1 MVERLEALIGAQRKL
16 LNSVSH
22 ELRSP
27 LTRIGLSVALLR
39 DGPVAENE
47 DIFIRL
53 ERDIGRIDSLI
64 GQLLT
69 LSRLES
75 GLGTGERIEVNLS
88 QLVQEVAADGNF
100 EAQMS
105 GKSVTLQINDSIVID
120 HADPGVL
127 RSACENI
134 IQMPFVSHRPARR

>member
-1 MVERLEALIGAQRKL
+1 

-39 DGPVAENE
+39 DGPVAENQ

-105 GKSVTLQINDSIVID
+105 GKSVTLQINDCIVID
-120 HADPGVL
+120 HADPA
-127 RSACENI
+127 S
-134 IQMPFVSHRPARR
+134 